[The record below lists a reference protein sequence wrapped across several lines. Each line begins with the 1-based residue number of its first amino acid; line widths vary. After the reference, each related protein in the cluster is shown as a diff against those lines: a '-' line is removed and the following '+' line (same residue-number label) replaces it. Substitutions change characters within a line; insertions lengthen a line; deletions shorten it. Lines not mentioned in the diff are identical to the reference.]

1 MQTFKFFEQE
11 GNIYHFKVQKGFFYT
26 MAVMAFVTMIATL
39 VYGTTKGS
47 YAGAAILVFVVVM
60 AILRSTAS
68 MQFDTQDRTIQRK
81 SFYFSSPVTYSFNDF
96 DHFLVSKLKS
106 AFITVGISGI
116 LVMERNGKLKNI
128 LLYQCFF
135 TSRPLQRLSDELYD
149 IMGLP
154 Q

>member
-11 GNIYHFKVQKGFFYT
+11 DNIYHFKVQKSYFYA
-26 MAVMAFVTMIATL
+26 MAIIAFCAMIATL
-39 VYGTTKGS
+39 IYGTTKGS
-47 YAGAAILVFVVVM
+47 YAGAAILAFIVVM

-68 MQFDTQDRTIQRK
+68 MQFDVKTREIQRK
-81 SFYFSSPVTYSFNDF
+81 SFYFSSPVTYSFDNF

-106 AFITVGISGI
+106 AFITLGISGI
-116 LVMERNGKLKNI
+116 LVMERNGKMINI